1 MQNDYYINYE
11 KPIQKGTFIM
21 FEKVK
26 AIVMDQLAIT
36 DEDMVTLNT
45 TLEDLG
51 ADSLDMVEVIMA
63 IEDEFDV
70 QIKDEDLE
78 SLKTMADLIE
88 YIQK

>member
-1 MQNDYYINYE
+1 
-11 KPIQKGTFIM
+11 M

-26 AIVMDQLAIT
+26 AIIIDQLSISDA
-36 DEDMVTLNT
+36 DMVTVET

-51 ADSLDMVEVIMA
+51 ADSLDLVEVIMA

-78 SLKTMADLIE
+78 TLKSVGDLIN
-88 YIQK
+88 YISK

>member
-1 MQNDYYINYE
+1 
-11 KPIQKGTFIM
+11 M
-21 FEKVK
+21 FEKIK
-26 AIVMDQLAIT
+26 AIVVDQLNIS
-36 DEDMVTLNT
+36 DEDMITMDT

-78 SLKTMADLIE
+78 SLKSVKDLID
-88 YIQK
+88 YISK

>member
-1 MQNDYYINYE
+1 
-11 KPIQKGTFIM
+11 M
-21 FEKVK
+21 FEKIK
-26 AIVMDQLAIT
+26 AIVIDQLNIS
-36 DEDMVTLNT
+36 DEDMVTMDT

-78 SLKTMADLIE
+78 NLKSVKDLID
-88 YIQK
+88 YISK

>member
-1 MQNDYYINYE
+1 
-11 KPIQKGTFIM
+11 M

-26 AIVMDQLAIT
+26 AIIIDQLSIS
-36 DEDMVTLNT
+36 DEDMITVDT

-78 SLKTMADLIE
+78 SLKCVGDLIS
-88 YIQK
+88 YINK

>member
-1 MQNDYYINYE
+1 
-11 KPIQKGTFIM
+11 M

-26 AIVMDQLAIT
+26 AIIIDQLSIT
-36 DEDMVTLNT
+36 DEDLITMDT

-78 SLKTMADLIE
+78 KLKSVGDLIE
-88 YIQK
+88 YISK

>member
-1 MQNDYYINYE
+1 
-11 KPIQKGTFIM
+11 M

-26 AIVMDQLAIT
+26 AIIIDQLGIT
-36 DEDMVTLNT
+36 DEDMVTLET

-78 SLKTMADLIE
+78 TLKSVSDLIN
-88 YIQK
+88 YISK

>member
-1 MQNDYYINYE
+1 
-11 KPIQKGTFIM
+11 M

-26 AIVMDQLAIT
+26 AIIVDQLSIS
-36 DEDMVTLNT
+36 DEDMITVNT

-78 SLKTMADLIE
+78 SLKCVGDLID
-88 YIQK
+88 YINK

>member
-1 MQNDYYINYE
+1 
-11 KPIQKGTFIM
+11 M

-26 AIVMDQLAIT
+26 AIIIDQLSIA
-36 DEDMVTLNT
+36 DEDMITMDT

-78 SLKTMADLIE
+78 SLKSVGDLIE
-88 YIQK
+88 YISK

>member
-1 MQNDYYINYE
+1 
-11 KPIQKGTFIM
+11 M
-21 FEKVK
+21 FEKIK
-26 AIVMDQLAIT
+26 AIVIDQLSIA
-36 DEDMVTLNT
+36 DEDMITMDT

-78 SLKTMADLIE
+78 NLKSVSDLID
-88 YIQK
+88 YISK

>member
-1 MQNDYYINYE
+1 
-11 KPIQKGTFIM
+11 M

-26 AIVMDQLAIT
+26 AIIVDQLRISDA
-36 DEDMVTLNT
+36 DMVTMDT

-63 IEDEFDV
+63 VEDEFDV

-78 SLKTMADLIE
+78 TLKSVGDLIN
-88 YIQK
+88 YISK

>member
-1 MQNDYYINYE
+1 
-11 KPIQKGTFIM
+11 M

-26 AIVMDQLAIT
+26 AIVVDQLNISDPDMIT
-36 DEDMVTLNT
+36 MDT

-78 SLKTMADLIE
+78 SLKTVANLID
-88 YIQK
+88 YIGK

>member
-1 MQNDYYINYE
+1 
-11 KPIQKGTFIM
+11 M

-26 AIVMDQLAIT
+26 AIVMDQLSIT
-36 DEDMVTLNT
+36 DEEMVTMNT

-78 SLKTMADLIE
+78 NLKTLADLIE

>member
-1 MQNDYYINYE
+1 
-11 KPIQKGTFIM
+11 M

-26 AIVMDQLAIT
+26 AIIVDQLSISDADMIT
-36 DEDMVTLNT
+36 LDT

-78 SLKTMADLIE
+78 SLKSVGDLIN
-88 YIQK
+88 YISE

>member
-1 MQNDYYINYE
+1 
-11 KPIQKGTFIM
+11 M

-26 AIVMDQLAIT
+26 AIIIDQLSISDADLIT
-36 DEDMVTLNT
+36 PET

-78 SLKTMADLIE
+78 TLKSVSDLID
-88 YIQK
+88 YISK

>member
-1 MQNDYYINYE
+1 
-11 KPIQKGTFIM
+11 M

-26 AIVMDQLAIT
+26 AIIIDQLSISDA
-36 DEDMVTLNT
+36 DMVTMDT

-51 ADSLDMVEVIMA
+51 ADSLDLVEVIMA

-78 SLKTMADLIE
+78 SLKSVGDLIN
-88 YIQK
+88 YINK

>member
-1 MQNDYYINYE
+1 
-11 KPIQKGTFIM
+11 M

-26 AIVMDQLAIT
+26 AIIIDQLSISDA
-36 DEDMVTLNT
+36 DMVTIDT

-51 ADSLDMVEVIMA
+51 ADSLDLVEVIMA

-78 SLKTMADLIE
+78 SLKSVGDLIN
-88 YIQK
+88 YISK

>member
-1 MQNDYYINYE
+1 
-11 KPIQKGTFIM
+11 M

-26 AIVMDQLAIT
+26 AIIIDQLSIS
-36 DEDMVTLNT
+36 DEDMVTMET

-51 ADSLDMVEVIMA
+51 ADSLDLVEVIMA

-78 SLKTMADLIE
+78 NIKSVGDLIN
-88 YIQK
+88 YISK

>member
-1 MQNDYYINYE
+1 M
-11 KPIQKGTFIM
+11 KGNMNM

-26 AIVMDQLAIT
+26 AIIIDQLSISDA
-36 DEDMVTLNT
+36 DMVTMDT

-51 ADSLDMVEVIMA
+51 ADSLDLVEVIMA

-78 SLKTMADLIE
+78 SLKSVGDLIN
-88 YIQK
+88 YINK

>member
-1 MQNDYYINYE
+1 
-11 KPIQKGTFIM
+11 M
-21 FEKVK
+21 FEKVR
-26 AIVMDQLAIT
+26 AIVMDQLSIS
-36 DEDMVTLNT
+36 DEDMITLNT

-78 SLKTMADLIE
+78 NLKTLSDLID
-88 YIQK
+88 YINK

>member
-1 MQNDYYINYE
+1 M
-11 KPIQKGTFIM
+11 TM

-26 AIVMDQLAIT
+26 AIIIDQLSISDA
-36 DEDMVTLNT
+36 DMVTMDT

-51 ADSLDMVEVIMA
+51 ADSLDLVEVIMA

-78 SLKTMADLIE
+78 SLKSVGDLIN
-88 YIQK
+88 YINK

>member
-1 MQNDYYINYE
+1 
-11 KPIQKGTFIM
+11 M

-26 AIVMDQLAIT
+26 AIVIDQLNIA
-36 DEDMVTLNT
+36 DEDMITMDT

-78 SLKTMADLIE
+78 SLKSMKDLID
-88 YIQK
+88 YISK

>member
-1 MQNDYYINYE
+1 
-11 KPIQKGTFIM
+11 M
-21 FEKVK
+21 FEKIK

-36 DEDMVTLNT
+36 DEDMITPNT

-78 SLKTMADLIE
+78 TLKTVSDLIN
-88 YIQK
+88 YISK

>member
-1 MQNDYYINYE
+1 
-11 KPIQKGTFIM
+11 M

-26 AIVMDQLAIT
+26 AIIIEQLSIS
-36 DEDMVTLNT
+36 DEDMIAPET

-51 ADSLDMVEVIMA
+51 ADSLDLVEVIMA

-78 SLKTMADLIE
+78 SLKSVGDLIN
-88 YIQK
+88 YITK

>member
-1 MQNDYYINYE
+1 
-11 KPIQKGTFIM
+11 
-21 FEKVK
+21 
-26 AIVMDQLAIT
+26 MDQLSIS
-36 DEDMVTLNT
+36 DEDMITLNT

-78 SLKTMADLIE
+78 SLKTLADLID
-88 YIQK
+88 YINK

>member
-1 MQNDYYINYE
+1 
-11 KPIQKGTFIM
+11 M

-26 AIVMDQLAIT
+26 AIIMEQLGIS
-36 DEDMVTLNT
+36 DEDMITMDT

-78 SLKTMADLIE
+78 NLKSVSDLID
-88 YIQK
+88 YISK

>member
-1 MQNDYYINYE
+1 
-11 KPIQKGTFIM
+11 M

-26 AIVMDQLAIT
+26 TIVMDQLSIT
-36 DEDMVTLNT
+36 DEEMVTLNT

-78 SLKTMADLIE
+78 SLKTLADLIE

>member
-1 MQNDYYINYE
+1 
-11 KPIQKGTFIM
+11 M

-26 AIVMDQLAIT
+26 AIIMDQLSINDADMIT
-36 DEDMVTLNT
+36 MDT

-78 SLKTMADLIE
+78 SLKSVSDLID
-88 YIQK
+88 YISK

>member
-1 MQNDYYINYE
+1 
-11 KPIQKGTFIM
+11 M

-26 AIVMDQLAIT
+26 AIIIDQLSIS
-36 DEDMVTLNT
+36 DEDMITVDT

-78 SLKTMADLIE
+78 SLKSVGDLID
-88 YIQK
+88 YISK

>member
-1 MQNDYYINYE
+1 
-11 KPIQKGTFIM
+11 M

-26 AIVMDQLAIT
+26 AIVIDQLNIA
-36 DEDMVTLNT
+36 DEDMITLDT

-78 SLKTMADLIE
+78 SLKSMKDLID
-88 YIQK
+88 YISK

>member
-1 MQNDYYINYE
+1 
-11 KPIQKGTFIM
+11 M

-26 AIVMDQLAIT
+26 AIIIDQLSISDA
-36 DEDMVTLNT
+36 DMVTVDT

-51 ADSLDMVEVIMA
+51 ADSLDLVEVIMA

-78 SLKTMADLIE
+78 NIKSVGDLIN
-88 YIQK
+88 YISK

>member
-1 MQNDYYINYE
+1 
-11 KPIQKGTFIM
+11 M

-26 AIVMDQLAIT
+26 AIIIDQLSISDA
-36 DEDMVTLNT
+36 DMVTVDT

-51 ADSLDMVEVIMA
+51 ADSLDLVEVIMA

-78 SLKTMADLIE
+78 SLKSVGDLIN
-88 YIQK
+88 YINK

>member
-1 MQNDYYINYE
+1 
-11 KPIQKGTFIM
+11 M

-26 AIVMDQLAIT
+26 EIIVDQLSISDADMIT
-36 DEDMVTLNT
+36 AET

-51 ADSLDMVEVIMA
+51 ADSLDLVEVIMA

-78 SLKTMADLIE
+78 SIKSVGDLIN
-88 YIQK
+88 YISK

>member
-1 MQNDYYINYE
+1 
-11 KPIQKGTFIM
+11 M

-26 AIVMDQLAIT
+26 AIIMDQLSIT
-36 DEDMVTLNT
+36 DDDMITMDT

-78 SLKTMADLIE
+78 TLKSVSDLIN
-88 YIQK
+88 YINK

>member
-1 MQNDYYINYE
+1 
-11 KPIQKGTFIM
+11 M

-26 AIVMDQLAIT
+26 AIIIDQLSIS
-36 DEDMVTLNT
+36 DEDMITVDT

-78 SLKTMADLIE
+78 SLKSVGDLIE
-88 YIQK
+88 YISK

>member
-1 MQNDYYINYE
+1 
-11 KPIQKGTFIM
+11 M

-26 AIVMDQLAIT
+26 AIIVDQLSIS
-36 DEDMVTLNT
+36 DEDMITMDT

-78 SLKTMADLIE
+78 SLKSVSDLID
-88 YIQK
+88 YIRK